1 MVELFKPRV
10 RPLDVQPVV
19 YQGQQMWLLRDPLEL
34 SEYQLIL
41 SPALAQMLLFCDGTR
56 GLEEM
61 QSTFRQQFG
70 FTIDESAMLDTFAR
84 LDEAYMLDNK
94 RSRQAIQA
102 LRQRYRDLPYRFPAL
117 AGVSYPEDPADLR
130 EALDAFGEDDD
141 LDGWLPW
148 TGRGIVSPHID
159 YFRGGRVYSQVWRRA
174 EAAIRQA
181 ELILVF
187 GTDHNGSPG
196 SITLTHKPYATPFG
210 IIPTDLALVNTL
222 GEVVGPQLFDEEL
235 HHMNEHSVELS
246 AVWLHH
252 IRGDDPCPMVPILC
266 GSFQGFVANGHH
278 PADDKLLTTFIE
290 TLRAETAGKRVLAVA
305 SVDLAHVG
313 PSFGDDFIMNAEQ
326 RAEIAE
332 SDGRLIDAIGRGD
345 DKRFYLEVAS
355 VEDRNRICGFSSI
368 YLMLRYL
375 ESARGIQIAYEHCP
389 ADNEDTSLVSIC
401 AMLLD

>member
-1 MVELFKPRV
+1 MAELFKPRV
-10 RPLDVQPVV
+10 RPLDFQPVV
-19 YQGQQMWLLRDPLEL
+19 YLDQQMWLLRDPLEL

-56 GLEEM
+56 GIEEV
-61 QSTFRQQFG
+61 QSTFLMKFG
-70 FTIDESAMLDTFAR
+70 FTIDESAMLETFAR
-84 LDEAYMLDNK
+84 LDEAYMLDNR
-94 RSRQAIQA
+94 RSQQAIQT
-102 LRQRYRDLPYRFPAL
+102 LQQRYRDQPYRLPAL

-130 EALDAFGEDDD
+130 EALDAFGKGDD

-159 YFRGGRVYSQVWRRA
+159 YFRGGRVYSHVWRRA
-174 EAAIRQA
+174 RAAVEEA
-181 ELILVF
+181 ELVLIF

-210 IIPTDLALVNTL
+210 IIPTDLELVNTL
-222 GEVVGPQLFDEEL
+222 SETVGPQLFNEEL

-252 IRGDDPCPMVPILC
+252 IRGDDPCPMLPILC
-266 GSFQGFVANGHH
+266 GSFQGFITNGHH
-278 PADDKLLTTFIE
+278 PAGDRSLNSFIE
-290 TLRAETAGKRVLAVA
+290 TLRAATAGTRVLAVA

-313 PSFGDDFIMNAEQ
+313 PSFGDDFLMDAE
-326 RAEIAE
+326 RRDEIRE
-332 SDGRLIDAIGRGD
+332 SDESLIEAIGRGD
-345 DKRFYLEVAS
+345 DERFYWEVAA

-375 ESARGIQIAYEHCP
+375 DSASGVQVAYQHCP
-389 ADNEDTSLVSIC
+389 ADNQNTSLVSIC
-401 AMLLD
+401 AMLLE